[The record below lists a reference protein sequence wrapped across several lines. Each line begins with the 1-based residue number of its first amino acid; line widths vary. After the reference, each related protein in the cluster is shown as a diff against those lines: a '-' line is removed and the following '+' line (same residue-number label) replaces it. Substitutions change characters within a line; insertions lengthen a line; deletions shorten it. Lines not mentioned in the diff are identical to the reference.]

1 MKKKIIIL
9 IIILLLIGV
18 GGYFFIEN
26 KNRNESQD
34 IVPEEEISDEQMRQ
48 TIVSLY
54 YYNNETKELISEG
67 RLIDAKDLLE
77 NPYQKLMELLIKG
90 PENQSLSKT
99 IPDGTKINKVELKG
113 DILYVDLS
121 NEFIENHPGGE
132 EQECASVYS
141 IVDTMTNLT
150 EVNAVKILIDGKENM
165 AFKDNLI
172 KFDDPFVLIR
182 EDLNNNINS
191 ENTINANEVTNRI
204 NQNTN
209 VIAD

>member
-54 YYNNETKELISEG
+54 FYNNETKELISEG